1 MGSMWPFLLM
11 YGSHDM
17 RHTGFRGLTVVN
29 GTPGIRVSQAR
40 SSWPPA
46 RASRLPAT
54 S

>member
-1 MGSMWPFLLM
+1 MGPMWPFLLM

-17 RHTGFRGLTVVN
+17 RHTGFCRLTVVN
-29 GTPGIRVSQAR
+29 GTPGIGASQAR

-46 RASRLPAT
+46 RASQLPVT